1 MNYSYDIINRY
12 ILVLLISFN
21 LTAQEKESKIFLHIL
36 GTVQD
41 GGSPHLGCKKDC
53 CLNLSE
59 QDKKI
64 RKVTS
69 LEIFDQI
76 KNESILFEATPDI
89 IYQWNSL
96 YSTPKGI
103 FLTHA
108 HIGHYSGLI
117 HLGKE
122 ALGAKGIPV
131 YAMPKMSFFLKE
143 NGPWSQLVK
152 LNNVKLV
159 NLSNNIAVT
168 VLEKIKVTPFL
179 VPHRDEFSE
188 TVGYKIE
195 GPSKSIL
202 FIPDIDKW
210 LLWNRNL
217 IDLLKTVDLAF
228 VDGTFFN
235 AKEVNYRPI
244 SEIPHPLV
252 EETIEFLSDQKE
264 SIKNKVYFIHMNHT
278 NPLLNPKSKESK
290 WVLGQGFRIAQIGQ
304 VFKL

>member
-1 MNYSYDIINRY
+1 MNYSYDVIYRY
-12 ILVLLISFN
+12 IVVLLISFS

-152 LNNVKLV
+152 LNNIKLV

-228 VDGTFFN
+228 IDGTFFN

-264 SIKNKVYFIHMNHT
+264 SIKNKIYFIHMNHT

>member
-1 MNYSYDIINRY
+1 MNYSYDIIYRY
-12 ILVLLISFN
+12 IVVLLISFN

-152 LNNVKLV
+152 LNNIKLV
-159 NLSNNIAVT
+159 NLSKNIAVT

-228 VDGTFFN
+228 IDGTFFN

-264 SIKNKVYFIHMNHT
+264 SIKNKIYFIHMNHT

>member
-12 ILVLLISFN
+12 TLVLLISFN

>member
-1 MNYSYDIINRY
+1 ME
-12 ILVLLISFN
+12 FN
-21 LTAQEKESKIFLHIL
+21 VFTSKR
-36 GTVQD
+36 
-41 GGSPHLGCKKDC
+41 
-53 CLNLSE
+53 N
-59 QDKKI
+59 
-64 RKVTS
+64 
-69 LEIFDQI
+69 
-76 KNESILFEATPDI
+76 
-89 IYQWNSL
+89 
-96 YSTPKGI
+96 

-152 LNNVKLV
+152 LNNIKLV

-202 FIPDIDKW
+202 FIPDID
-210 LLWNRNL
+210 
-217 IDLLKTVDLAF
+217 
-228 VDGTFFN
+228 
-235 AKEVNYRPI
+235 
-244 SEIPHPLV
+244 
-252 EETIEFLSDQKE
+252 
-264 SIKNKVYFIHMNHT
+264 
-278 NPLLNPKSKESK
+278 
-290 WVLGQGFRIAQIGQ
+290 
-304 VFKL
+304 

>member
-1 MNYSYDIINRY
+1 MNYSYDIIGRY
-12 ILVLLISFN
+12 IVVLLISFN

-152 LNNVKLV
+152 LNNIKLV

-228 VDGTFFN
+228 IDGTFFN

>member
-1 MNYSYDIINRY
+1 MNYSYDIIHRY

-152 LNNVKLV
+152 LNNIKLV

>member
-1 MNYSYDIINRY
+1 MNYSYDIIYRY
-12 ILVLLISFN
+12 IVVLLISFN

-122 ALGAKGIPV
+122 ALGAKGIHV

-152 LNNVKLV
+152 LNNIKLV

-228 VDGTFFN
+228 IDGTFFN
-235 AKEVNYRPI
+235 AKEVNDRPI

>member
-1 MNYSYDIINRY
+1 MNYSYDIIYRY
-12 ILVLLISFN
+12 IVVLLISFN

-122 ALGAKGIPV
+122 ALGAKGIHV

-152 LNNVKLV
+152 LNNIKLV

-235 AKEVNYRPI
+235 AKEVNYRPL

>member
-1 MNYSYDIINRY
+1 MNYSYDIIHRY
-12 ILVLLISFN
+12 IVVLLISFN

-152 LNNVKLV
+152 LNNIKLV

-228 VDGTFFN
+228 IDGTFFN

-264 SIKNKVYFIHMNHT
+264 SIKNKIYFIHMNHT

>member
-1 MNYSYDIINRY
+1 MNYSYDIIHRY
-12 ILVLLISFN
+12 IVVLLISFN
-21 LTAQEKESKIFLHIL
+21 LIAQEKESKIFLHIL

-59 QDKKI
+59 QDKKF

-76 KNESILFEATPDI
+76 KNESILFDATPDI
-89 IYQWNSL
+89 IYLWNSM

-152 LNNVKLV
+152 LNNIKLV

-228 VDGTFFN
+228 IDGTFFN

-244 SEIPHPLV
+244 LEIPHPLV

-264 SIKNKVYFIHMNHT
+264 SIKNKIYFIHMNHT

>member
-1 MNYSYDIINRY
+1 MNYSYDIIYRY
-12 ILVLLISFN
+12 IVVLLISFN

-152 LNNVKLV
+152 LNNIKLV

-228 VDGTFFN
+228 IDGTFFN

-252 EETIEFLSDQKE
+252 EETIEFLSNQKE

>member
-1 MNYSYDIINRY
+1 MNYSYDIIYRY
-12 ILVLLISFN
+12 IVVLLISFN
-21 LTAQEKESKIFLHIL
+21 LTAQEIESKIFLHIL

-152 LNNVKLV
+152 LNNIKLV

-195 GPSKSIL
+195 GPSKNIL

-228 VDGTFFN
+228 IDGTFFN

>member
-1 MNYSYDIINRY
+1 MNYSYDIIGRY
-12 ILVLLISFN
+12 IVVLLISFN

-152 LNNVKLV
+152 LNNIKLV

-228 VDGTFFN
+228 IDGTFFN

-264 SIKNKVYFIHMNHT
+264 SIKNKIYFIHMNHT

>member
-1 MNYSYDIINRY
+1 MNYSYDIIHRY
-12 ILVLLISFN
+12 IVVLLISFN
-21 LTAQEKESKIFLHIL
+21 LIAQEKESKIFLHIL

-59 QDKKI
+59 QDKKF

-89 IYQWNSL
+89 IYQWNSM
-96 YSTPKGI
+96 YSPPKGI

-117 HLGKE
+117 YLGKE
-122 ALGAKGIPV
+122 ALGAKRFPV

-152 LNNVKLV
+152 LDNIKLV
-159 NLSNNIAVT
+159 TLSNNIAVT
-168 VLEKIKVTPFL
+168 VLEKIKVTPL
-179 VPHRDEFSE
+179 IVPHRDEFSE

-210 LLWNRNL
+210 LIWDQNL
-217 IDLLKTVDLAF
+217 IDLLETVDMAF
-228 VDGTFFN
+228 IDGTFFN

-244 SEIPHPLV
+244 LEIPHPLV

-264 SIKNKVYFIHMNHT
+264 CIKNKIYFIHMNHT
-278 NPLLNPKSKESK
+278 NPLLDPKSKESK
-290 WVLGQGFRIAQIGQ
+290 WVLGQGFKIAQIGQ

>member
-1 MNYSYDIINRY
+1 MNYSYDIIHRY
-12 ILVLLISFN
+12 IVVLLISFN
-21 LTAQEKESKIFLHIL
+21 LIAQEKESKIFLHIL

-59 QDKKI
+59 QDKKF

-89 IYQWNSL
+89 IYQWNSM
-96 YSTPKGI
+96 YSPPKGI

-117 HLGKE
+117 YLGKE
-122 ALGAKGIPV
+122 ALGAKGFPV

-152 LNNVKLV
+152 LDNIKLV
-159 NLSNNIAVT
+159 TLSNNIAVT
-168 VLEKIKVTPFL
+168 VLEKIKVTPL
-179 VPHRDEFSE
+179 IVPHRDEFSE

-217 IDLLKTVDLAF
+217 IDF
-228 VDGTFFN
+228 
-235 AKEVNYRPI
+235 
-244 SEIPHPLV
+244 
-252 EETIEFLSDQKE
+252 
-264 SIKNKVYFIHMNHT
+264 
-278 NPLLNPKSKESK
+278 
-290 WVLGQGFRIAQIGQ
+290 
-304 VFKL
+304 

>member
-1 MNYSYDIINRY
+1 MNYSDDIIYRY
-12 ILVLLISFN
+12 IVVLLISFN
-21 LTAQEKESKIFLHIL
+21 LTAQEKESKIFLNIL

-152 LNNVKLV
+152 LNNIKLV

-188 TVGYKIE
+188 TGGYKIE

-228 VDGTFFN
+228 IDGTFFN

-278 NPLLNPKSKESK
+278 NPFLDPKSKESK

>member
-1 MNYSYDIINRY
+1 MNYSYDIIGRY
-12 ILVLLISFN
+12 IVVLLISFN
-21 LTAQEKESKIFLHIL
+21 LTAQEKESKIFLQIL

-41 GGSPHLGCKKDC
+41 GGSPHLGCKKNC

-152 LNNVKLV
+152 LNNIKLV
-159 NLSNNIAVT
+159 NLSNNIEVT

-228 VDGTFFN
+228 IDGTFFN

>member
-1 MNYSYDIINRY
+1 MNYSYDIIGRY
-12 ILVLLISFN
+12 IVVLLISFN

-122 ALGAKGIPV
+122 ALGAKGILV

-152 LNNVKLV
+152 LNNIKLV

-228 VDGTFFN
+228 IDGTFFN

>member
-1 MNYSYDIINRY
+1 MNYSYDIIYRY
-12 ILVLLISFN
+12 IVVLLISFN

>member
-1 MNYSYDIINRY
+1 MNYSYDIIYRY
-12 ILVLLISFN
+12 IVVLLISFN

-152 LNNVKLV
+152 LNNIKLV

-228 VDGTFFN
+228 IDGTFFN

-304 VFKL
+304 LFKL

>member
-1 MNYSYDIINRY
+1 MNYSCDIIYRY
-12 ILVLLISFN
+12 IVVLLISFN

-76 KNESILFEATPDI
+76 KNESI

-96 YSTPKGI
+96 YSTPNGI

-152 LNNVKLV
+152 LNNIKLV

-228 VDGTFFN
+228 IDGTFFN

-264 SIKNKVYFIHMNHT
+264 SIKNKIYFIHMNHT

>member
-1 MNYSYDIINRY
+1 MNYSYDIIYRY
-12 ILVLLISFN
+12 IVVLLISFN

-152 LNNVKLV
+152 LNNIKLV

-228 VDGTFFN
+228 IDGTFFN

>member
-1 MNYSYDIINRY
+1 MNYSYDIIYRY
-12 ILVLLISFN
+12 IVVLLISFN

-152 LNNVKLV
+152 LNNIKLV

-228 VDGTFFN
+228 IDGTFFN

-252 EETIEFLSDQKE
+252 EETIEFISDQKE

-278 NPLLNPKSKESK
+278 NPLLDPKSKESK
-290 WVLGQGFRIAQIGQ
+290 WVLGQGFKIAQIGQ

>member
-1 MNYSYDIINRY
+1 MNYSYDIIYRY
-12 ILVLLISFN
+12 IVVLLISFN

-122 ALGAKGIPV
+122 ALGAKGIHV

-152 LNNVKLV
+152 LNNIKLV

-228 VDGTFFN
+228 IDGTFFN

>member
-1 MNYSYDIINRY
+1 MNYSYDIIHRY

-228 VDGTFFN
+228 IDGTFFN

>member
-1 MNYSYDIINRY
+1 MNYSCDIIYRY
-12 ILVLLISFN
+12 IVVLLISFN

-152 LNNVKLV
+152 LNNIKLV

-228 VDGTFFN
+228 IDGTFFN

-264 SIKNKVYFIHMNHT
+264 SIKNKIYFIHMNHT

>member
-1 MNYSYDIINRY
+1 MNYSYDIIHRY
-12 ILVLLISFN
+12 IVVILISFN
-21 LTAQEKESKIFLHIL
+21 LIAQEKESKIFLHIL

-59 QDKKI
+59 QDKKF

-89 IYQWNSL
+89 IYQWNSM
-96 YSTPKGI
+96 YSPPKGI

-117 HLGKE
+117 YLGKE
-122 ALGAKGIPV
+122 ALGAKGFPV

-152 LNNVKLV
+152 LDNIKLV
-159 NLSNNIAVT
+159 TLSNNIAVT
-168 VLEKIKVTPFL
+168 VLEKIKVTPL
-179 VPHRDEFSE
+179 IVPHRDEFSE

-195 GPSKSIL
+195 GPNKSIL

-210 LLWNRNL
+210 LIWDQNL
-217 IDLLKTVDLAF
+217 IDLLETVDMAF
-228 VDGTFFN
+228 IDGTFFN

-244 SEIPHPLV
+244 LEIPHPLV

-264 SIKNKVYFIHMNHT
+264 STKNKIYFIHMNHT
-278 NPLLNPKSKESK
+278 NPLLDPKSKESK
-290 WVLGQGFRIAQIGQ
+290 WVLGQGFKIAQIGQ

>member
-1 MNYSYDIINRY
+1 MNYSYDIIYRY
-12 ILVLLISFN
+12 IVVLLISFN

-122 ALGAKGIPV
+122 ALGAKGIHV

-152 LNNVKLV
+152 LNNIKLV

-228 VDGTFFN
+228 IDGTFFN

-264 SIKNKVYFIHMNHT
+264 SIKNKIYFIHMNHT